1 MWNNIESVAEEHIS
15 SEMYTCILLWI
26 TDHDEYV
33 PTIEQTNYSQQT
45 NEQTKVIQEVVSPEV
60 PKLNHVAVNKKRDQK
75 CSVLSKKD

>member
-33 PTIEQTNYSQQT
+33 PTIQQT
-45 NEQTKVIQEVVSPEV
+45 N
-60 PKLNHVAVNKKRDQK
+60 
-75 CSVLSKKD
+75 